1 MIRHKLKKFKRLNKL
16 RTRKI
21 LLWISI
27 MLVFSLS
34 LGSLARYYASN
45 TNLDFRAGSSINGE
59 TVVVNDLETDWNYY
73 ESLNYTEIKEDRKI
87 PTYENKYN
95 SKTLVAV
102 QLNYYAEDI
111 NDSSKVGYVSN
122 SELQNKYTYYKYY
135 PIIKDE
141 NGKEYINIELIDNP
155 WSKRPTG
162 YGFNNWVCDNNST
175 EMNVDCNNLEFY
187 YDNQYYTR
195 YLRVP
200 ASSSVED
207 EKLIIDLKTSWIK
220 ADIKNNIGE
229 LNNYNK
235 KGLVA
240 VSNNSDIVSD
250 LSNNG
255 YNLSGYYYKT
265 SSVDNSNGLYY
276 DINGNVC
283 SSTNICTEG
292 YKLIQSNDTTFN
304 TGSSSLS
311 VSNYYY
317 LVTRDTNI
325 FELSDSTNGISMD
338 SFDLEAPVTITS
350 SHDGSNSYSLV
361 ETVFNTKGD
370 MVLENVVMSGGAG
383 FTDVAGHQIY
393 AGASTPYKTLFANF
407 NFKAGRNILSDNNT
421 YSFNDIV
428 GGYNVK
434 VIVESGNYNDLVML
448 PNSQRYTDISNYGIY
463 GSDYDRVNNDNG
475 KLRIRY
481 QLTSSTGATQDNDIK
496 PVSNMIVKSGI
507 YGDGALSAGNVTSYT
522 YQYGIYAGTI
532 RGDSNL
538 GTHALRLLKVE
549 GGKIVNISGG
559 LNVLEGFKDL
569 SVGIYITGGEIEN
582 AVSGAGTALSYGARL
597 ISVSGGQ
604 VNNAV
609 AAGSNSFDLETT
621 SGPLN
626 ADTLAYIG
634 GNAQIGGPSMLN
646 VISTLY
652 DVQERG
658 SVFGAGLGKSGQED
672 LGIVN
677 NSTVIINGGTI
688 EGDVYGG
695 GNYGGAGLNIRNAK
709 TDLIINDGTI
719 KGRIFG
725 GSNNNG
731 FGNPSSN
738 GTINVTLNNGTVGYI
753 YGGSNVKG
761 LVTGDVT
768 VKLNGG
774 HVTGAVYG
782 GGYGEGTLTNGFI
795 NVETKNDNNLV
806 IGEDADGGSI
816 YGGSANGSVNE
827 TFVDPDGID
836 PSNVQLYYRGST
848 RITSTQ
854 KHSRFPNITDES
866 GTIIDIYQKIGGYVE
881 RMDAS
886 GKVTSY
892 ISYSA
897 NRACASP
904 SCYLY
909 YKLPFGLTYATGLDP
924 DATYYYA
931 VTNSSGTVTEMRV
944 AKIVTAVDRGNVN
957 VKINGGKINGGVF
970 GGGYGNIAAPKTKG
984 TITVDVY
991 DGDINEVYGG
1001 NNVRGDITKT
1011 QDEFKLNIYGGKINN
1026 VFGGSKGEL
1035 ASTDITNVNVSGGEI
1050 TGGVYGGG
1058 YAAKTNSSYIKVTGG
1073 TFYDTSKYDE
1083 ILNNPDPNGVLDI
1096 NEGGSIYGGGYAAEV
1111 NTAKIE
1117 ILGGDIFNVFGGSN
1131 LSGIVKET
1139 YVDYKNG
1146 KVINAYGG
1154 GNVATVEKTT
1164 MNLDGTNIVNS
1175 YLGGAMASV
1184 TNPDSLMILK
1194 NGVIKN
1200 IFGGSN
1206 KSGQVEYSN
1215 VELRNGTV
1223 TNVFGGNNEGG
1234 TAGVNGFLDIYPFYT
1249 EEIENESGVKETKE
1263 ITGNLTI
1270 TNVYGGSRGSG
1281 AISPHS
1287 NVSIKGLITTDADG
1301 NEINH
1306 LKITNVYGGGYEA
1319 KTTDYT
1325 KIYIQDVTLEDIFAG
1340 GFRGQV
1346 EGDTYVNIIRNV
1358 NAKNVYGGGYYAHV
1372 GKALANSANGEY
1384 VAGTGEAD
1392 GHTYVNIISA
1402 NISGNVYGSGNASFT
1417 YGVTNVNIG
1426 DNAITAIGNQINDTK
1441 ALDYEKSFEEV
1452 YTDISLPNSN
1462 ERKINIG
1469 GNVFGG
1475 SETNATE
1482 TTIFDDRFKGV
1493 IGASRV
1499 NVSGENYA
1507 KIATRSVDKDSINLV
1522 IAKSIYGG
1530 GNNSGVDGTSRVLI
1544 NKLGTKVTPANMTSI
1559 QRATNA
1565 YVVDSYLQL
1574 SGMKD
1579 RAFTTGTSYSLIRID
1594 NMYLLGN
1601 KVNGSDSGSTL
1612 YLQRGTT
1619 FLSNHYSGIAEIDIA
1634 ATGIKDGSF
1643 EEEKVTQGMNG
1654 EYSNIETLNVN
1665 NAIYVRETAVGT
1677 IPYAVVTGE
1686 VPSVENDTSNAG
1698 SVHGMTFF
1706 GLYFN
1711 PSGDD
1716 VDSGFY
1722 NRSIIGGT
1730 NVGGKVAIHDYY
1742 SYVFGKHDA
1751 DVETQKV
1758 TNGFFTNIYDADTGI
1773 VSVDYITPTPDNA
1786 AYYRWN
1792 IGNNVVSL
1800 NVNIEA
1806 NKYSQRT
1813 AVNANLSLEEIM
1825 EQLDDGTVGY
1835 WSNAKLKILDV
1846 ETNNLQA
1853 FGDNHRKAD
1862 LVNRTDIPVV
1872 NPNGESAANRQF
1884 ALAMG
1889 TTSTG
1894 WMANYRTEFYSSD
1907 SGLKDNSDACIGNG
1921 LCAGDNEYTF
1931 DSSHDLRNLS
1941 FWLYYSQNLDL
1952 TEAVA
1957 DGDDPDAL
1965 PSVDMGY
1972 IRIKTEIEQYNDDL
1986 TSTGGLPLT
1995 VYINVLVSL
2004 TDGETDSY
2012 GALMTPGKKYEIFQD
2027 RNVSIAA
2034 NGSFSLYQKLS
2045 LDLSQPMA
2053 GMSGPDSSWSVGKLY
2068 NSEEI
2073 TQTVRVNG
2081 IDTTQYWGVPY
2092 RYLETDYK
2100 FPVGSRITMIDLA
2113 DNKQYFYE
2121 VNGSEEQGSD
2131 SRYKIYLRDFAKMG
2145 YTKLYDGEGNKI
2157 ADRFFDDDM
2166 SGENSK
2172 YYHNHSINYAI
2183 EEFVFIV
2190 DFGGVDLDLLSNMK
2204 ESETHYLYM
2213 KLARMVSSEPNA
2225 AETGFESSVIIPR
2238 GQPTNDLT
2246 FTLNPSISSLVNTT
2260 GQFYDE
2266 DSGTLKDTTKVYR
2279 NTNKLYLRLD
2289 TNLNQQLNTDTSGGA
2304 IGIVDTQYE
2313 DYRVGAKIVIKRPSK
2328 DPVTGAEILDENGKI
2343 KYELVTD
2350 ELSGLT
2356 INSRGRNYYPYT
2368 DGSIRIKLAD
2378 RITDVA
2384 SIINFDLSKADRL
2397 DYGKYRLEIETFVT
2411 FDGLYSAVYQP
2422 NTISLDF
2429 ELLDN
2434 EYGLLVST
2442 DSVSINHDVSTG
2454 QDENGNNEIKFSIKT
2469 KNGLLS
2475 PNLKVKLQRRLYE
2488 DGTDKNAY
2496 STEYEDINIS
2506 DIFSE
2511 IKLVDSEG
2519 NIKNEDVFNSCLLE
2533 PVIRK
2538 VDTGEI
2544 DPDTNE
2550 PKKEYQTFYE
2560 CLNTYSLG
2568 PISASK
2574 RVTETGEA
2582 DDSNMLEYSLY
2593 ATFKNGPTEEE
2604 KANQAQAKWKS
2615 GTYRLMIYLYDDK
2628 ADGEGIIRSNKIGET
2643 YEYIIIRNLDVE
2655 KDNKSTEEGSG
2666 S

>member
-1 MIRHKLKKFKRLNKL
+1 MIRHKLNKFKRLNKL

-45 TNLDFRAGSSINGE
+45 TNLDFSAGSSINGD

-87 PTYENKYN
+87 PTYEDKYN

-102 QLNYYAEDI
+102 QLNYYGEDI
-111 NDSSKVGYVSN
+111 NDSSKVGYVSKN
-122 SELQNKYTYYKYY
+122 ELQNKYTYYKYY
-135 PIIKDE
+135 PIISE

-175 EMNVDCNNLEFY
+175 EMNVDCNSLEFY

-207 EKLIIDLKTSWIK
+207 EKIIIDLKTSWIK
-220 ADIKNNIGE
+220 ADIKTNIDE
-229 LNNYNK
+229 LSNYNK

-250 LSNNG
+250 ISNNG

-283 SSTNICTEG
+283 SSTNICSEG

-325 FELSDSTNGISMD
+325 FELSDSTNGISID

-361 ETVFNTKGD
+361 ETVYNSKSD
-370 MVLENVVMSGGAG
+370 MTLENVVMSGGDG
-383 FTDVAGHQIY
+383 FTDVAAHNVY
-393 AGASTPYKTLFANF
+393 SEAALTYKSFFANG
-407 NFKAGRNILSDNNT
+407 NLKVGRNVISDTSNT
-421 YSFNDIV
+421 YVFNDVI
-428 GGYNVK
+428 GGKDVK
-434 VIVESGNYNDLVML
+434 IIVESGTYNDLILL
-448 PNSQRYTDISNYGIY
+448 PTATSYTDISNYGIY
-463 GSDYDRVNNDNG
+463 GSDYDRVNNDNE

-481 QLTSSTGATQDNDIK
+481 QLTAMTKITQDNETK
-496 PVSNMIVKSGI
+496 PISDMVVKSGT
-507 YGDGALSAGNVTSYT
+507 YGFTALNFARPQDNM
-522 YQYGIYAGTI
+522 YQFGIYAGSI
-532 RGDSNL
+532 RSVGV
-538 GTHALRLLKVE
+538 GTHSLSLLKVE
-549 GGKIVNISGG
+549 GGKIVNINGG
-559 LNVLEGFKDL
+559 LNVLDGLGVL
-569 SVGIYITGGEIEN
+569 SNAIYITGGEIEN
-582 AVSGAGTALSYGARL
+582 AVSGAGTAIAYGARL

-609 AAGSNSFDLETT
+609 AAGSNSYTIESS
-621 SGPLN
+621 SGPLS

-634 GNAQIGGPSMLN
+634 GNAQIGGSTMLN
-646 VISTLY
+646 FASTLY
-652 DVQERG
+652 DVQKRG
-658 SVFGAGLGKSGQED
+658 SVFGAGLGNSTRDD

-677 NSTVIINGGTI
+677 NSNVIINGGTI

-709 TDLIINDGTI
+709 TNVTINNGTI
-719 KGRIFG
+719 KGSIFG

-731 FGNPSSN
+731 FGDRVHS
-738 GTINVTLNNGTVGYI
+738 GIVNVTLNGGSAGNI

-827 TFVDPDGID
+827 TIPDPEVINPVDY
-836 PSNVQLYYRGST
+836 QLYYQGKTITRGS
-848 RITSTQ
+848 RYST
-854 KHSRFPNITDES
+854 
-866 GTIIDIYQKIGGYVE
+866 
-881 RMDAS
+881 
-886 GKVTSY
+886 
-892 ISYSA
+892 
-897 NRACASP
+897 
-904 SCYLY
+904 
-909 YKLPFGLTYATGLDP
+909 FGATGSEAVKP
-924 DATYYYA
+924 IIERVTGSNAPTYITY
-931 VTNSSGTVTEMRV
+931 SSGTTRCLYDRCTIYFAAPEKATVGNGLDADTNYYYPILKSGTTTINELKL
-944 AKIVTAVDRGNVN
+944 AKLVGPTDRGNVN

-1073 TFYDTSKYDE
+1073 TFYDTSRYDE
-1083 ILNNPDPNGVLDI
+1083 IVANPEPNGVLDI
-1096 NEGGSIYGGGYAAEV
+1096 NDGGSVYGGGYAAEV

-1139 YVDYKNG
+1139 YVDYKSG

-1184 TNPDSLMILK
+1184 TDPDSLMILK
-1194 NGVIKN
+1194 NGIIKN

-1287 NVSIKGLITTDADG
+1287 NVSIKGLITTDTDG
-1301 NEINH
+1301 TETNH

-1319 KTTDYT
+1319 KTIDYT

-1499 NVSGENYA
+1499 NISGENYA

-1619 FLSNHYSGIAEIDIA
+1619 FLSNHYSGIAEIDIS

-1643 EEEKVTQGMNG
+1643 EEEKVTHGMNG

-1722 NRSIIGGT
+1722 NRDITGGT
-1730 NVGGKVAIHDYY
+1730 NVSGMVAIHDYY

-1758 TNGFFTNIYDADTGI
+1758 TNGFFTNIYDGETGI

-1872 NPNGESAANRQF
+1872 NSNGDSAANRQF

-1907 SGLKDNSDACIGNG
+1907 SGLKDNSDVCVGNG

-2053 GMSGPDSSWSVGKLY
+2053 GMSGPDSSWNVGKLY

-2131 SRYKIYLRDFAKMG
+2131 SRYKIYLRNFAKMG
-2145 YTKLYDGEGNKI
+2145 YTKLYDDEGNKI
-2157 ADRFFDDDM
+2157 VDRFFDDDM

-2279 NTNKLYLRLD
+2279 NTNKLSLRLD

-2356 INSRGRNYYPYT
+2356 ISSRGRNYYPYT

-2442 DSVSINHDVSTG
+2442 DPVSINHDVSTG

-2496 STEYEDINIS
+2496 STGYEDINIS

-2533 PVIRK
+2533 PV
-2538 VDTGEI
+2538 EI
-2544 DPDTNE
+2544 EVPTEEKDEKGNIIM
-2550 PKKEYQTFYE
+2550 KKETIYE

-2582 DDSNMLEYSLY
+2582 DNSNMLEYSLY

-2628 ADGEGIIRSNKIGET
+2628 ADGEGTIRSNKIGET